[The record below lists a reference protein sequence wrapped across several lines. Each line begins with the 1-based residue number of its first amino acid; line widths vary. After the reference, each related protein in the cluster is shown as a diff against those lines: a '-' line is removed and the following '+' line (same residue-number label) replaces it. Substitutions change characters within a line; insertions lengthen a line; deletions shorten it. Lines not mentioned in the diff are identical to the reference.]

1 MDFRVDRSEFDPD
14 SGRCQYYVAFK
25 PHLNRDEE
33 EVRTRVPIR
42 AAISLSET
50 GDIADLSFELPK
62 KFRTEQALAFIAK
75 SEAARTVE
83 GHVFIAMPDLSG
95 DAVLQAPAQL
105 EVDSAGRI
113 IGMEIQ

>member
-1 MDFRVDRSEFDPD
+1 MDFRVDRSDFDPE

-33 EVRTRVPIR
+33 EVRTRIPVR

-50 GDIADLSFELPK
+50 GDLADLSFELPK
-62 KFRTEQALAFIAK
+62 KFRTEHAMSFIAK
-75 SEAARTVE
+75 SEIVKTVE
-83 GHVFIAMPDLSG
+83 SRIFIALPGLSG

-105 EVDSAGRI
+105 ELDTAGRI